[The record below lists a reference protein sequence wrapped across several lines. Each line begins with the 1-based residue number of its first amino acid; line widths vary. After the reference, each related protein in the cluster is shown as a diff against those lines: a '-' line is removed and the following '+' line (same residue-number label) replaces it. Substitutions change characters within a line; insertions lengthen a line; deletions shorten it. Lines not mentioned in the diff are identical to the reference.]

1 MNEATSEFVIKVSE
15 LILISH
21 QNKIKEKS
29 EDSGKLVHNSPNHK
43 TF

>member
-21 QNKIKEKS
+21 QNNIKEKS
-29 EDSGKLVHNSPNHK
+29 EISNSTQYP
-43 TF
+43 